1 MKAKLLLLSMLAG
14 LAACAP
20 PGANVVYSQEG
31 NVSRH
36 SYTHVSGVAQ
46 RRSATEDAISLV
58 AGSAGYAY
66 GHTAAGGTMST
77 LNTSA
82 AVENASSTLNPPQ
95 EKTSD
100 DKAEEQ

>member
-1 MKAKLLLLSMLAG
+1 MKAKVMLLGMLTG

-46 RRSATEDAISLV
+46 RRSATEDAISV
-58 AGSAGYAY
+58 IAGSAGYAY

-82 AVENASSTLNPPQ
+82 AIESAASTLKPPQ

-100 DKAEEQ
+100 KAE

>member
-1 MKAKLLLLSMLAG
+1 MKAKVLLLGMLTG

-31 NVSRH
+31 NVSRQG
-36 SYTHVSGVAQ
+36 YTHVSGVAE
-46 RRSATEDAISLV
+46 RRSATEDAISLI

-66 GHTAAGGTMST
+66 GHAATGGTMST

-82 AVENASSTLNPPQ
+82 AIESASSTLNPPQ
-95 EKTSD
+95 EKTLD
-100 DKAEEQ
+100 DKAE